1 MQSVLIIFTMKLTLA
16 LPLLVSL
23 AQAVQ
28 ISVSGSNANVSSVYQ
43 YGIMFEG
50 KYFPNALRE
59 SC

>member
-1 MQSVLIIFTMKLTLA
+1 MKLTLA